1 LQQPDDR
8 RRGPSRPSLF
18 SEEPPPA
25 ADSLGILSQLDSK
38 AAVPVRLSARPRKP
52 AKLFAAL
59 GFAGLV
65 GGAGVWWATGTGDA
79 EEVPKLS
86 AIEPRAAAAPAIVP
100 VAAPPATPRPA
111 PTAPTPAATPA
122 VDEREV
128 SAATILDSTTAAAAP
143 VATSSRARAA
153 DDRAGSLAQA
163 LETSDKVAKV
173 EPEKHA
179 AKEKHDDKPKESA
192 KAKGHDD
199 KARDTRHV
207 AHRTTSTRRPA
218 AEKDSDVA
226 LLEALLSHTRPAHDG
241 ANGKAQHATKGK

>member
-38 AAVPVRLSARPRKP
+38 AAAPVRVSPRPRKP

-59 GFAGLV
+59 GVASLV
-65 GGAGVWWATGTGDA
+65 GGAGIWWAAGAGDP
-79 EEVPKLS
+79 EDMPKLS
-86 AIEPRAAAAPAIVP
+86 AIEPRVATAPAVVP
-100 VAAPPATPRPA
+100 VAAPPAAPRPA
-111 PTAPTPAATPA
+111 PAALTPA

-128 SAATILDSTTAAAAP
+128 SAATILDSTTAAAAAAP
-143 VATSSRARAA
+143 AAATTATRERPAPERT
-153 DDRAGSLAQA
+153 GSLAQA
-163 LETSDKVAKV
+163 LETSDKLAKA

-192 KAKGHDD
+192 KAKARDE
-199 KARDTRHV
+199 KAKDTRHV
-207 AHRTTSTRRPA
+207 AHRASTRRPA
-218 AEKDSDVA
+218 VEKDSDVA
-226 LLEALLSHTRPAHDG
+226 LLEALLSHTRPARDG